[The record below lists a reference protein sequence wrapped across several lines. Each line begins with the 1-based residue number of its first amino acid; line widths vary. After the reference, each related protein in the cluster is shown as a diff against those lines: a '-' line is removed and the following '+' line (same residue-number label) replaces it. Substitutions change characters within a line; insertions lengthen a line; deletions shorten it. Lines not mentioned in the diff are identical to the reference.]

1 MTDKAIEIR
10 ALRKSDDRSSFCSGN
25 IDLDRFFQRFA
36 GQNQFR
42 HHIGTTYVAIAGKQI
57 AGFVTISSGEMVAD
71 TLQSAMKT
79 RLPNYPLP
87 VLRMVRLAVD
97 EKFQRGGLGKRLL
110 KTVLM
115 LALDM
120 RDRYGCVGIVVD
132 AKPEAVEFYKTFGF
146 ITLELISGELRD
158 RPQPESLFLPV
169 ATIKKGAQEY
179 NHILS
184 INK

>member
-71 TLQSAMKT
+71 TLQTAIKR

-97 EKFQRGGLGKRLL
+97 EKSQGAGLGKRLL

-120 RDRYGCVGIVVD
+120 RERYGCVGVVVD
-132 AKPEAVEFYKTFGF
+132 ALPEAVGFYNSFGF
-146 ITLELISGELRD
+146 IELELISGELGD
-158 RPQPESLFLPV
+158 RPQPVPMFLPV
-169 ATIKKGAQEY
+169 VTIEKG
-179 NHILS
+179 IKDS
-184 INK
+184 

>member
-42 HHIGTTYVAIAGKQI
+42 HHIGTTYVAIVGTQI
-57 AGFVTISSGEMVAD
+57 SGFVTISSGEMVAE
-71 TLQSAMKT
+71 TLQTAIKK

-97 EKFQRGGLGKRLL
+97 EKFQGAGLGKRLL

-120 RDRYGCVGIVVD
+120 RERYGCVGVVVD
-132 AKPEAVEFYKTFGF
+132 AKPEAVEFYRSFGF
-146 ITLELISGELRD
+146 IALELIYGELGD
-158 RPQPESLFLPV
+158 RPQPTPMFLPV
-169 ATIKKGAQEY
+169 AIIEKGVKG
-179 NHILS
+179 NDNPIF
-184 INK
+184 

>member
-1 MTDKAIEIR
+1 MIHKAIEIR

-42 HHIGTTYVAIAGKQI
+42 HHIGTTYVATAGKQI
-57 AGFVTISSGEMVAD
+57 AGFVTISSGEMVTE
-71 TLQSAMKT
+71 TLQTAIKR

-97 EKFQRGGLGKRLL
+97 EKFQGTGLGKRLL

-120 RDRYGCVGIVVD
+120 RERYGCVGVVVD
-132 AKPEAVEFYKTFGF
+132 AKPEFVGFYSSFGF
-146 ITLELISGELRD
+146 IELELISGELGD
-158 RPQPESLFLPV
+158 RPQPAPMFLPV
-169 ATIKKGAQEY
+169 A
-179 NHILS
+179 S
-184 INK
+184 IEKAAKE